1 MLYSHKTF
9 QTIAGDTEN
18 VSTDCNCVSFENR
31 GDVACY
37 LQAGDSLLE
46 ILSGEVVI
54 WNCLFI
60 DVLEVTFFNRIYFSQ
75 AAGNKKL
82 FITREYIGAE
92 KPNRP
97 LENKHIIE

>member
-9 QTIAGDTEN
+9 QTVASDTEN

-31 GDVACY
+31 GDAACY
-37 LQAGDSLLE
+37 MQAGDSLLE

-60 DVLEVTFFNRIYFSQ
+60 DVLEVTFFNRIYFSPDS
-75 AAGNKKL
+75 GKKKL
-82 FITREYIGAE
+82 FITREYIGPV
-92 KPNRP
+92 KPNRE

>member
-9 QTIAGDTEN
+9 QTVISDTEN
-18 VSTDCNCVSFENR
+18 VATDCNCVSFENR

-37 LQAGDSLLE
+37 LQSGDSLLE

-60 DVLEVTFFNRIYFSQ
+60 DVLETTFFNKIYFTSG
-75 AAGNKKL
+75 AGIQKL
-82 FITREYIGAE
+82 FITREYIGAV
-92 KPNRP
+92 KPSRE